1 MNTHIRQIA
10 LVAGLA
16 LGAASAQAQV
26 STDWNGS
33 GTLTWSQLAVET
45 LNIGNM
51 KVSSFG
57 DTVSYPAVELDN
69 TYSSIAVGIAS
80 TGAQWLPAVGTPN
93 QLLSWQTAGG
103 FRIDAPP
110 VLGVSGGGSV
120 TVSNLDVNFAS
131 GQVSATVLA
140 GNSGTSTRDVIW
152 TFNSNQVQVTNDTT
166 PQAVGMGPYYY
177 DVSVAIPVLSLT
189 SAGKNLLKSGLALDF
204 LGSYPLEAVADN
216 YASLTLNGTLPA
228 FMPNFQVT
236 VVPEP
241 ATWALMGLGLVGL
254 AGLRRAR
261 SRQVRT
267 ASV

>member
-10 LVAGLA
+10 LVAGLV
-16 LGAASAQAQV
+16 LGSVSAQAQV
-26 STDWNGS
+26 ATAWNGS
-33 GTLTWSQLAVET
+33 GTLAWSSLAVET

-80 TGAQWLPAVGTPN
+80 TGAQWLPAEGTPN
-93 QLLSWQTAGG
+93 QMLSWHTAGG

-110 VLGVSGGGSV
+110 VLGVSSGGSV
-120 TVSNLDVNFAS
+120 TVSNLDENFAT

-140 GNSGTSTRDVIW
+140 GNSGTSTRSVIW
-152 TFNSNQVQVTNDTT
+152 TFDSSVVQVSTDAS
-166 PQAVGMGPYYY
+166 PHWPSLH
-177 DVSVAIPVLSLT
+177 DVSIDIPVLSLT
-189 SAGKNLLKSGLALDF
+189 NSGRSLLASGLNLQY
-204 LGSYPLEAVADN
+204 LGGLTLQVSGDN
-216 YASLTLNGTLPA
+216 YANLTINGTLPGPA
-228 FMPNFQVT
+228 DFTVA

-261 SRQVRT
+261 SRQVCT
-267 ASV
+267 ASA